1 MIEEI
6 KKYAENLNEVYALE
20 QEMGQYQYLIDI
32 GNKAP
37 SFTKE
42 EQNEL
47 KSYGTEVSLC
57 QYSVYCRL
65 KANPHLIKKRKER

>member
-47 KSYGTEVSLC
+47 NKMFGC
-57 QYSVYCRL
+57 QAQVWIVPYL
-65 KANPHLIKKRKER
+65 